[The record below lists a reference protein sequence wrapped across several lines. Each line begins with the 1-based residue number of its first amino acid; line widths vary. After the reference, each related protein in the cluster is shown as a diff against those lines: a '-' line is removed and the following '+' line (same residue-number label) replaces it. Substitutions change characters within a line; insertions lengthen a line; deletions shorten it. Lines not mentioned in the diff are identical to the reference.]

1 MGVKKASVLTDTM
14 IDWRGGHLTINK
26 GGRRE
31 AGGGGGGRGEAM
43 MTDDSDRSNASPLS
57 GVICIRR

>member
-1 MGVKKASVLTDTM
+1 VKKASVLTDTM

-26 GGRRE
+26 GGRR
-31 AGGGGGGRGEAM
+31 GGGRGEAM
-43 MTDDSDRSNASPLS
+43 MTDDGDRSDASPLS

>member
-1 MGVKKASVLTDTM
+1 MRCEEGVR
-14 IDWRGGHLTINK
+14 IDGHYDRLEGGHLTINK

-31 AGGGGGGRGEAM
+31 VGGGGRGEAM
-43 MTDDSDRSNASPLS
+43 MTDDGDRSNASPLS